1 MLTFHFQIEEDN
13 PIKFQHS
20 VSVLTMKLFADLEL
34 KRRQNE
40 DKISEDAR
48 RKREH
53 EIEVSNRQASWRQ
66 GPDLIKIFSA

>member
-1 MLTFHFQIEEDN
+1 LIVFQIEEDN

-40 DKISEDAR
+40 NKISEDAGK
-48 RKREH
+48 KREQELEVH
-53 EIEVSNRQASWRQ
+53 E
-66 GPDLIKIFSA
+66 LKI